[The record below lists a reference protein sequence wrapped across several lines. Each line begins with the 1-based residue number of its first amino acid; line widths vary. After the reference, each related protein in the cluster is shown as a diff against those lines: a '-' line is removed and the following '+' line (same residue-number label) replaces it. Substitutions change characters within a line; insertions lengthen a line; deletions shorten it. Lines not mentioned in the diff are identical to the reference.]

1 MILQANFP
9 LFQSDLACWPEAFLS
24 YYCWQRI
31 RKVRLL
37 YLVIVTNITLQKSFL
52 KDRRTDS
59 NGPPHCNSMLRC
71 PKNSLAYTYRSTKQ
85 KPVATVIVQEQGKR
99 NWLMTLT
106 DSINSTVCHYN
117 LEQYITVLSGYLSAC
132 SIRVAN
138 LVEVDITTLD
148 KKATEPVEWCFI
160 SVWY

>member
-1 MILQANFP
+1 
-9 LFQSDLACWPEAFLS
+9 
-24 YYCWQRI
+24 
-31 RKVRLL
+31 
-37 YLVIVTNITLQKSFL
+37 
-52 KDRRTDS
+52 
-59 NGPPHCNSMLRC
+59 
-71 PKNSLAYTYRSTKQ
+71 
-85 KPVATVIVQEQGKR
+85 
-99 NWLMTLT
+99 MTLT